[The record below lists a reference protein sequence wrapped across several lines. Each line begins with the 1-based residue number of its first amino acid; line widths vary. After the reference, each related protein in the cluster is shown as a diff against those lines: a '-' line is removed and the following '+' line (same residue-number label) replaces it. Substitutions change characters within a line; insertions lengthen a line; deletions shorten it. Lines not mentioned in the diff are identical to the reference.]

1 MRAMHDTV
9 AAPEAKKKFGT
20 SDLVARPATWVL
32 TAVPKPHKISDF
44 EAVLLAI
51 AGHDLRQPLQVIQS
65 AHELLGL
72 GIRTSSELRCLR
84 SGQNAI
90 DRLKDQLEQI
100 LTALRVRESTKRLE
114 LMPVCV
120 HQVLREA
127 CRENQQAALSKG
139 ISIHMV
145 SSDATIL
152 SESLLLGAAL
162 RNLVSNAIK
171 YTQPGGRVLVGCR
184 HSRLGIR
191 IDVYDTGTGI
201 PCDQIPKI
209 FEAFTRLDAAQCDGL
224 GIGLFIVR
232 QALGILGHRIDVA
245 STPCR
250 GSRFSILIARET
262 KRERTRVSTTQE
274 GKRSA
279 IRRKVS

>member
-1 MRAMHDTV
+1 MRDVSGHIEAAMRNENFRV
-9 AAPEAKKKFGT
+9 AAA
-20 SDLVARPATWVL
+20 ARPASWSM
-32 TAVPKPHKISDF
+32 TATARPQRASNF

-90 DRLKDQLEQI
+90 DRLKEQLEQI
-100 LTALRVRESTKRLE
+100 LTALRVREGTRRAE
-114 LMPVCV
+114 LSPVCV
-120 HQVLREA
+120 HQVLRQA
-127 CRENQQAALSKG
+127 CRESEQAALSKG
-139 ISIHMV
+139 ISVHMV
-145 SSDATIL
+145 SSSATIL
-152 SESLLLGAAL
+152 SDGLLLGAAL

-171 YTQPGGRVLVGCR
+171 YTEPGGRVLLGCR
-184 HSRLGIR
+184 HSGSGVR
-191 IDVYDTGTGI
+191 IDVYDTGAGI
-201 PCDQIPKI
+201 PGEQIPQI

-250 GSRFSILIARET
+250 GSRFSIFVARGT
-262 KRERTRVSTTQE
+262 KREQHR
-274 GKRSA
+274 A
-279 IRRKVS
+279 RREKERN